1 MTTQA
6 FKKCGPTDSQDEQFA
21 DHLDHVDPTPVV
33 CLLSKIPNSIRRS
46 PFVKRRLD
54 LLTCI
59 SKLMLTKVLGRPV
72 SVSTGTLC
80 RVCKAARFHAS
91 VVPDSS
97 TTTAEAHPELPWCS
111 GILCQTCAKNS
122 RLLRTLSMSFIGPS
136 PLQPMRYLIR
146 LAVRTDRALNSI
158 FE

>member
-6 FKKCGPTDSQDEQFA
+6 KKCGPTDSQDEQFA
-21 DHLDHVDPTPVV
+21 DHLNDVDPTPV
-33 CLLSKIPNSIRRS
+33 CLLPKIPNSIRRS
-46 PFVKRRLD
+46 PFEQRRLD
-54 LLTCI
+54 LQTCTI

-72 SVSTGTLC
+72 SVSTGALC
-80 RVCKAARFHAS
+80 RVCKAARFHALD
-91 VVPDSS
+91 VPDSS

-111 GILCQTCAKNS
+111 GILCQTCAKIS
-122 RLLRTLSMSFIGPS
+122 RLLRTLSMSFIGPL

-146 LAVRTDRALNSI
+146 LAVRADRALNSI

>member
-21 DHLDHVDPTPVV
+21 DHLDHVDPTPV

-46 PFVKRRLD
+46 PFVQRRLD

-80 RVCKAARFHAS
+80 RVCKAARFYAS
-91 VVPDSS
+91 IVPDSS